1 MPHASHRTAADA
13 TASPGAPDLH
23 RAQKRR
29 RLSLAAI
36 VAVAAAFALF
46 ARSSWGSGSAV
57 HEIVEFA
64 GLALIVACMLGRT
77 WCTLYIGGRK
87 KHVLVTDGPFSLCRN
102 PLYVFSTLGA
112 AGIGLTTG
120 SIVVG
125 LVLGLAIGFVFDRV
139 VRREEEWLLAHH
151 GAAYADYCAATPRWL
166 PRLRNWKDTEM
177 VEARPRLLAI
187 TFREASLLLIA
198 LPAMELVE
206 WLQGAGW
213 LPVLLN
219 LP

>member
-1 MPHASHRTAADA
+1 MPDA
-13 TASPGAPDLH
+13 TYRAAAEATGTPDLH

-36 VAVAAAFALF
+36 VAVAAGFALVT
-46 ARSSWGSGSAV
+46 RSGWGAGSPL

-64 GLALIVACMLGRT
+64 GLGLIVACVLGRT

-125 LVLGLAIGFVFDRV
+125 LVLGLAIGLVFDRV
-139 VRREEEWLLAHH
+139 VRREEAWLLAHH
-151 GAAYADYCAATPRWL
+151 GEAYADYCAATPRWL
-166 PRLRNWKDTEM
+166 PRLGNWRDTEL
-177 VEARPRLLAI
+177 VEVRPRLLAI
-187 TFREASLLLIA
+187 TFREASILLVA

-206 WLQGAGW
+206 WLQDAGW